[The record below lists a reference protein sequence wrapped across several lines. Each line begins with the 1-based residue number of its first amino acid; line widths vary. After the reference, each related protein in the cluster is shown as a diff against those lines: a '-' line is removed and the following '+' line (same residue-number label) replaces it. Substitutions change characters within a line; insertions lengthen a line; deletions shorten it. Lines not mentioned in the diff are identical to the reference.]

1 MALFYFG
8 GSSDLSRLTLLHFCW
23 PSPSLTLP
31 PERQATLI
39 GNRIVNLAMRASSPW
54 LQLGG
59 FAAAI
64 VASLTA
70 AIALWYFVERPS
82 HLRARVIKSA
92 PSTAGLAR
100 GAQS

>member
-1 MALFYFG
+1 MSALLILAPI
-8 GSSDLSRLTLLHFCW
+8 DRPVPVLSFLGTI
-23 PSPSLTLP
+23 SYSLYLIH
-31 PERQATLI
+31 TLI
-39 GNRIVNLAMRASSPW
+39 GNRIVNLAMRASSQW

-64 VASLTA
+64 IASLTA

-82 HLRARVIKSA
+82 HLRARMIKGA
-92 PSTAGLAR
+92 PSAAGLAR

>member
-1 MALFYFG
+1 VAPV
-8 GSSDLSRLTLLHFCW
+8 LSFLGTISY
-23 PSPSLTLP
+23 SPYLIH
-31 PERQATLI
+31 TLI
-39 GNRIVNLAMRASSPW
+39 GNRIVNLAMRASSQW

-64 VASLTA
+64 IESLTA
-70 AIALWYFVERPS
+70 AIALWYFVEPPS
-82 HLRARVIKSA
+82 HLRARIIKSA